1 MSTVLKNFQFTT
13 EQMMQLVQGDLTR
26 ESVDAIV
33 NAANRWLQHGGG
45 VAGAIVERGG
55 QVIQK
60 ESDQWIQQHGQ
71 VTHDTPALTSAG
83 RLPCKYVIHAVGP
96 VWGEGNEEKKLADAV
111 RSSLKLAES
120 MKLKSL
126 AIPPISTGIFGFPKE
141 IAAPIFLNE
150 IASFF
155 TAHPESNLK
164 LVKIT
169 ILDQRTMEVFLNA
182 FDIWQKKTSSGRA
195 VS

>member
-13 EQMMQLVQGDLTR
+13 EQMMQLVLGDLTR

-155 TAHPESNLK
+155 TTHPESNLK

>member
-33 NAANRWLQHGGG
+33 NAANRWLQHDGG

-96 VWGEGNEEKKLADAV
+96 VWGEGNEEKKLADAL

-120 MKLKSL
+120 MKFKSL

-155 TAHPESNLK
+155 TTHPESNLK

-182 FDIWQKKTSSGRA
+182 FDIWQKKTSSGRV

>member
-13 EQMMQLVQGDLTR
+13 EQRMQLVLGDLTR

-96 VWGEGNEEKKLADAV
+96 VWGEGNEERKLADAV

-141 IAAPIFLNE
+141 IAAPIFFNE